1 MLRPA
6 RPLWSAGTARV
17 QPRGTTEPARPRA
30 PARCRS
36 PRPSVSA
43 WTRPLSAQFGN
54 CWNSRASWL
63 SVTRERPRSPPFH
76 RRRNSAAESDFFC
89 LPSLVGRGYKAGSD
103 TIPAGGRGD
112 SMCQGL
118 ARTLERA
125 RQGRRR
131 SGKVGSLS
139 VESETP
145 RWRTVAPRP
154 TLPARPLFPSVA
166 PPTQAPPRQGAGSV
180 GPHSLSLKS
189 RVLPTPHSPRAQ
201 PEWGRGGD
209 TRAKT
214 QGGGELEGR
223 GRPARHCPSRGQ
235 GQLPGRQAAP
245 ASGSVPSARCPHM
258 SPCHHRMLQTKTPR
272 PSRRRWPGW
281 DHTGWMRGQFFLAG
295 RQQRGA
301 SCQACLRLGCGH
313 TPHMPEAPI
322 RFRSLNTHTHAG
334 ASVTCLPVPFSLPN
348 ASSHIFGG
356 LRVRP
361 PVFGSPM

>member
-1 MLRPA
+1 
-6 RPLWSAGTARV
+6 
-17 QPRGTTEPARPRA
+17 
-30 PARCRS
+30 
-36 PRPSVSA
+36 
-43 WTRPLSAQFGN
+43 
-54 CWNSRASWL
+54 
-63 SVTRERPRSPPFH
+63 
-76 RRRNSAAESDFFC
+76 
-89 LPSLVGRGYKAGSD
+89 
-103 TIPAGGRGD
+103 
-112 SMCQGL
+112 MCQGL
-118 ARTLERA
+118 AGMLERA

-166 PPTQAPPRQGAGSV
+166 PPTQAPLRQGAGSV

-258 SPCHHRMLQTKTPR
+258 SPCHHRVLQTKTPR
-272 PSRRRWPGW
+272 PSRRRWPGR

-322 RFRSLNTHTHAG
+322 RFRSLNTHMHAG
-334 ASVTCLPVPFSLPN
+334 ASVTCLLYPFLFQTLLPIFLVGCVSVRLRLEAPCETKPHAWNVIVGRDASPAAEGWLGVPAMAQCGLWPGLGLSGAQWLRF
-348 ASSHIFGG
+348 HI
-356 LRVRP
+356 
-361 PVFGSPM
+361 